1 MHYHHNYNHF
11 LHFFYEHK
19 TMAELYLVIGLR
31 SLAISMIALFLPM
44 YFFLLRNSFEDVLIF
59 YFALFL
65 AVGIVFPIANFIASK
80 VGNVHMALISAP
92 LGILFYVLIYFS
104 NPLSIGI
111 FALGLLYGAF
121 EAFFWAFFHGEF
133 SYISDK
139 KVVSKEVSGW
149 RAVSF
154 FFTLMGPVLGG
165 AIISFYG
172 FHSLFLVVAL
182 VLIASPIPLIF
193 SKDIKIAPRF
203 SSKEIFSK
211 KHLKMAPA
219 FIGHGAAGIAT
230 TITWPLFIYFLVP
243 DFLEIGTMSLI
254 INLVSVIVV
263 LFIGSK
269 VVKYGK
275 VRLIRLGGLLFAI
288 SILLR
293 TFVATGGQALLA
305 WSFGALTF
313 PIVAIPSESITY
325 SRAKKENMAELF
337 TFREWMLNVGRMSML
352 IAVFWMVNVFPLE
365 QALTYSFILC
375 GAVSTLISTMK

>member
-1 MHYHHNYNHF
+1 MHPHHNYHYF

-19 TMAELYLVIGLR
+19 AMTELYLVIGLR

-59 YFALFL
+59 YFAFFL
-65 AVGIVFPIANFIASK
+65 AAGICFPIASFIASK
-80 VGNVHMALISAP
+80 VGNVHMDLISAP
-92 LGILFYVLIYFS
+92 LGILFYMLIYFS
-104 NPLSIGI
+104 NPLAIGI
-111 FALGLLYGAF
+111 FVLGLLYGAF
-121 EAFFWAFFHGEF
+121 EAFFWVFFHGEF

-139 KVVSKEVSGW
+139 KMLSKQVSGW

-154 FFTLMGPVLGG
+154 LFTLMGPVLGG

-172 FHSLFLVVAL
+172 FHTLFLTVAL
-182 VLIASPIPLIF
+182 VLIASPIPLLF

-203 SSKEIFSK
+203 SPKEIFSK

-219 FIGHGAAGIAT
+219 FIGYGAAGVAT
-230 TITWPLFIYFLVP
+230 TITWPLFIYFIVP
-243 DFLEIGTMSLI
+243 DFLEIGTLSLI

-275 VRLIRLGGLLFAI
+275 IRLIRIGGLLFSI

-293 TFVATGGQALLA
+293 AFVVTSGQVLFA

-313 PIVAIPSESITY
+313 PIVAIPTESLTY
-325 SRAKKENMAELF
+325 SRSKKENMAELF
-337 TFREWMLNVGRMSML
+337 TFREWMLNVGRFIML
-352 IAVFWMVNVFPLE
+352 AVIFWMALVFPLE
-365 QALTYSFILC
+365 QALTYSFIL
-375 GAVSTLISTMK
+375 GGSISTLISTLK